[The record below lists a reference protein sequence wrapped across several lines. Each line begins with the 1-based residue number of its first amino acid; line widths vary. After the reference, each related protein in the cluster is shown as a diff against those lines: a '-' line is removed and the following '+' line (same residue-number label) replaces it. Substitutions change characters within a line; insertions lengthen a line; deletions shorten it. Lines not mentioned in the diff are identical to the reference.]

1 MGLVTLHSGLTE
13 VNSERTAKGDDR
25 RGDFMGVH
33 RFQIWHT
40 KHPVLAQRDDSG
52 PVLGSMGLE
61 GFCFPA
67 IDSRSGTQR
76 DDSGPVVGD
85 MGLHGFCFAA
95 IDSGVTLGPVLEIEG
110 SCFAAIDSR
119 SGTPNIPLGLNK
131 MILGLVLAAW
141 VLMDSVLLQSNTK
154 HPVGAQRDESGPVV
168 GDMGLCDVLKTQP
181 KWSLSGVQA

>member
-76 DDSGPVVGD
+76 DDSGPVVAD

-95 IDSGVTLGPVLEIEG
+95 IDSGVTLGPVLE
-110 SCFAAIDSR
+110 
-119 SGTPNIPLGLNK
+119 T
-131 MILGLVLAAW
+131 W
-141 VLMDSVLLQSNTK
+141 VLRGYVLLPSIPDPARQTSCWGST
-154 HPVGAQRDESGPVV
+154 R
-168 GDMGLCDVLKTQP
+168 
-181 KWSLSGVQA
+181 